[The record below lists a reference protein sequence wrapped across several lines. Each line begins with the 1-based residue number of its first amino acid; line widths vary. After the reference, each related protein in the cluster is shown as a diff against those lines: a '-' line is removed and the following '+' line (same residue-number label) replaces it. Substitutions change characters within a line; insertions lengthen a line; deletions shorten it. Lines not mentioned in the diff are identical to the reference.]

1 MEKTLRTFKCR
12 NGTILR
18 EWPHDK
24 ECPMGRSGPNKDG
37 YVIDYEVIEFHGA
50 PTAADNAEMKGEW
63 FALYR
68 PDGVHGHG
76 IPKGGAHGK
85 GFDIVEEIKP

>member
-1 MEKTLRTFKCR
+1 VISTLRTFKCR

-24 ECPMGRSGPNKDG
+24 ECPLGRSGPNKDG

-63 FALYR
+63 FALDAAS
-68 PDGVHGHG
+68 PG
-76 IPKGGAHGK
+76 IPEGGAHGP